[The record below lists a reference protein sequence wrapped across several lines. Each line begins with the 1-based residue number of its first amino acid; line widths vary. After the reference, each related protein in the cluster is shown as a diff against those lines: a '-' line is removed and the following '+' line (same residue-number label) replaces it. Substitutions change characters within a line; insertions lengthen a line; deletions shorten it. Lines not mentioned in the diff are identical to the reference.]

1 MAGLG
6 IQICIWA
13 HLAGPGMNPWLQLL
27 PELQGMGYPSNLVW
41 WRPPM
46 KPAKRNFIIAS
57 VWAREITPRIWAW
70 HQLLT
75 APLSSLSS
83 SARGKHPY
91 QFSPVSITLP
101 GILQHLAHKYRSF
114 QCTCCLSDTW
124 SHGQLPLPLLTFIST
139 SNQPCATNNRI
150 KCCPWVPSVL
160 SKIKLSSPVVSCI
173 ASSQAQKLFF
183 MHIYILEYCF
193 PKLLNESPDS
203 QMVLF
208 LPVQLPEFCY
218 IYCQHLL
225 HQPNT
230 SLGMSV
236 PSLTYPHI
244 LLSLLFSCFCATV
257 FAEARKLGLLE
268 VCSVQP
274 QLGHGYLLGNCLFI
288 PHWISGSCFSVAGP
302 TFSLLP
308 LIFPS
313 LLLTDDNFLCFF
325 SEVWAHHLHP

>member
-6 IQICIWA
+6 VQICIWA
-13 HLAGPGMNPWLQLL
+13 HLAGPRMNPWLQLL
-27 PELQGMGYPSNLVW
+27 PELQGMGYPSNLIW

-150 KCCPWVPSVL
+150 KCCPRVPSVL

-193 PKLLNESPDS
+193 PKLLNESPDG

-208 LPVQLPEFCY
+208 
-218 IYCQHLL
+218 CQSNYL
-225 HQPNT
+225 N
-230 SLGMSV
+230 
-236 PSLTYPHI
+236 SLTSIVNIFSCTNPTPLLAYLYQAWHI
-244 LLSLLFSCFCATV
+244 LTFCFLCSFPASM
-257 FAEARKLGLLE
+257 LQCLLE
-268 VCSVQP
+268 P
-274 QLGHGYLLGNCLFI
+274 ENLAY
-288 PHWISGSCFSVAGP
+288 
-302 TFSLLP
+302 
-308 LIFPS
+308 
-313 LLLTDDNFLCFF
+313 
-325 SEVWAHHLHP
+325 